1 MTVVVEG
8 DVDRSLVTI
17 NDVLVAVYRVVWEL
31 LRTMVNLAGV
41 GGKRNVLVRGQAEL
55 MVNYCRIFD
64 HR

>member
-8 DVDRSLVTI
+8 DVGRSLVTI

-41 GGKRNVLVRGQAEL
+41 GGEKKCSSSRSGEANGEL
-55 MVNYCRIFD
+55 L
-64 HR
+64 